1 MDSNSNS
8 TGLIDSHYFGVALV
22 AARMSR
28 GISQS
33 RLGILAACNVT
44 SLRKIEKG
52 MVQPGVSTAIRL
64 VAATGESVGAF
75 FQKLAE
81 DSALSSLH
89 GTAAPGSSCASPHED
104 DAAERTCDGTLMD
117 RSGRKGRAGKNVC
130 SVGNGDPQKVKA
142 LSARCSGKYA
152 SGMAS
157 PRRLSPTPL
166 NTTSAICS
174 TWKRGVR
181 SRASWSLWRWYA
193 LRDAMC
199 AGSSAPWLDSPRSP
213 AHTFPRQTTL
223 GRDAFRGSL
232 LSIIVLKIC
241 QDFV

>member
-33 RLGILAACNVT
+33 RLGFLAACNVT

-142 LSARCSGKYA
+142 LFG
-152 SGMAS
+152 
-157 PRRLSPTPL
+157 PL
-166 NTTSAICS
+166 FR
-174 TWKRGVR
+174 KVR
-181 SRASWSLWRWYA
+181 AAQYN
-193 LRDAMC
+193 LRNLFNVE
-199 AGSSAPWLDSPRSP
+199 AGSQEPGVMVALAMVCATGCDVRWFFSTLAGLSALPGAYVSP
-213 AHTFPRQTTL
+213 ANHTRP
-223 GRDAFRGSL
+223 
-232 LSIIVLKIC
+232 
-241 QDFV
+241 

>member
-142 LSARCSGKYA
+142 LFG
-152 SGMAS
+152 
-157 PRRLSPTPL
+157 PL
-166 NTTSAICS
+166 FR
-174 TWKRGVR
+174 KVRERHGVTQKAVANAAQYNLR
-181 SRASWSLWRWYA
+181 NLFNVEAGSQELWRWYA

>member
-117 RSGRKGRAGKNVC
+117 RSGRKGRREWRSPKGKSAFRPAVQESTRAAWRHPEGCRQRRSIQPPQSVQRGSGESGAGRHGR
-130 SVGNGDPQKVKA
+130 SGDGMRYGMRCA
-142 LSARCSGKYA
+142 LVLQHPGWTLRA
-152 SGMAS
+152 
-157 PRRLSPTPL
+157 PRRIRFPGKPH
-166 NTTSAICS
+166 AAVM
-174 TWKRGVR
+174 RFV
-181 SRASWSLWRWYA
+181 
-193 LRDAMC
+193 
-199 AGSSAPWLDSPRSP
+199 
-213 AHTFPRQTTL
+213 AHF
-223 GRDAFRGSL
+223 
-232 LSIIVLKIC
+232 
-241 QDFV
+241 

>member
-130 SVGNGDPQKVKA
+130 SVENGDPQKVKA
-142 LSARCSGKYA
+142 LFG
-152 SGMAS
+152 
-157 PRRLSPTPL
+157 PL
-166 NTTSAICS
+166 FR
-174 TWKRGVR
+174 KVRERHGVTQK
-181 SRASWSLWRWYA
+181 AVANAAQYN
-193 LRDAMC
+193 LRNLFNVE
-199 AGSSAPWLDSPRSP
+199 AGSQEPGVMVALAMVCATGCDVRWFFSTLAGLSALPGAYVSP
-213 AHTFPRQTTL
+213 ANHTRP
-223 GRDAFRGSL
+223 
-232 LSIIVLKIC
+232 
-241 QDFV
+241 